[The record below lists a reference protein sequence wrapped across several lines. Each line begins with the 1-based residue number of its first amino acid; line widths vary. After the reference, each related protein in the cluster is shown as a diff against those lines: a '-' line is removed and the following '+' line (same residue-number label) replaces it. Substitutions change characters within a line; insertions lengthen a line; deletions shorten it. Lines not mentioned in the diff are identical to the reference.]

1 MKYVGTWLS
10 LLAVVPVSN
19 CFVSPLPHIPLSRNL
34 KSLRSNQKDNPDGP
48 PRSSEDQFNVDELK
62 SAWSMG
68 KEAGNGIR
76 KEVVRRFQDPKIDDV
91 GLIITDALVAGIIA
105 PGIEIFLTVGSGSP
119 LPHWVYPSSGL
130 ITSVLVRGATL
141 AACFVAG
148 AFAAEVTKLDIY
160 ENLDPP
166 AKCAQLTFCCTH
178 VN

>member
-1 MKYVGTWLS
+1 
-10 LLAVVPVSN
+10 
-19 CFVSPLPHIPLSRNL
+19 
-34 KSLRSNQKDNPDGP
+34 
-48 PRSSEDQFNVDELK
+48 
-62 SAWSMG
+62 MG

-105 PGIEIFLTVGSGSP
+105 PGIEIFLTVGSGTP

-148 AFAAEVTKLDIY
+148 ALAAEV
-160 ENLDPP
+160 N
-166 AKCAQLTFCCTH
+166 
-178 VN
+178 